1 VVLCYDIS
9 INTLSPAKAPGM
21 IITNEWACMTYDTGY
36 QVPMPQTKKKTGAG
50 EERISM
56 PLQIEA
62 KSFLFEPDALAS
74 DSGAPRDG
82 DRHAARPAS
91 FAQVRRLRG

>member
-9 INTLSPAKAPGM
+9 INRLSPAKAPGM

-36 QVPMPQTKKKTGAG
+36 QAPMQKKTEV
-50 EERISM
+50 EERISI

-74 DSGAPRDG
+74 DSGAPGDRDG
-82 DRHAARPAS
+82 HAARPAS
-91 FAQVRRLRG
+91 FAQIGRLRG